1 MFFKLEN
8 LYSGYGHVP
17 VICGIDLEVVR
28 GEVAIIL
35 GRNGV
40 GKTTLMKTI
49 IGLLPRTSGEIIFND
64 LPISDLPV
72 YSRACLGLAYVPQGR
87 GIFPD
92 LTVEENLR
100 MGEGINIAA
109 KTRPYTEVFTY
120 FPRLKERLRQKGG
133 TLSGGE
139 QQMLALG
146 RALIGDPRLLL
157 LDEPSEGIQPNIVG
171 EIGAVLAHLN
181 EEKNLTILLV
191 EQNIEYALSIS
202 RSCHMMNKGKIVA
215 RVAHDELHNVETI
228 KKYLAI

>member
-1 MFFKLEN
+1 MFFKLAN
-8 LYSGYGHVP
+8 LFSGYGHVP
-17 VICGIDLEVVR
+17 VICGIDLEVVQ
-28 GEVAIIL
+28 GEIAIIL

-49 IGLLPRTSGEIIFND
+49 IGLLPSTGGEIIFNG
-64 LPISDLPV
+64 LPISNLPA
-72 YSRACLGLAYVPQGR
+72 YDRACLGLAYVPQGR

-100 MGEGINIAA
+100 MGEGINAAA
-109 KTRPYTEVFTY
+109 KKRPYAEVFSY

-157 LDEPSEGIQPNIVG
+157 LDEPSEGIQPNIVE

-181 EEKNLTILLV
+181 TERNLTILLV

-202 RSCHMMNKGKIVA
+202 RSCHIMNKGKIVA
-215 RVAHDELHNVETI
+215 CVAQKELHNVETV